1 MEIKI
6 GNKVLTGNEARNIF
20 ELKSTKFE
28 IEKNGDEIYFNVLGY
43 GHGVG
48 MSQCGSDWLAKQGE
62 TCEEIIHHY
71 YKNVE
76 ISE

>member
-48 MSQCGSDWLAKQGE
+48 MSQCGSDSLAKQGE

>member
-1 MEIKI
+1 MSIKI
-6 GNKVLTGNEARNIF
+6 GNKTITGNEARNIF

-28 IEKNGDEIYFNVLGY
+28 IEKDENEICFTVLGY

-48 MSQCGSDWLAKQGE
+48 MSQCGSDWLAKQGA